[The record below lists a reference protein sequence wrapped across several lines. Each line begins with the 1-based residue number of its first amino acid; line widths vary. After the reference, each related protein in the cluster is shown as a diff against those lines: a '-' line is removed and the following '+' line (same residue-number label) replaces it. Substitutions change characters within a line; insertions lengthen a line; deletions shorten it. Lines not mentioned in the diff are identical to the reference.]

1 VKLSRFAAL
10 GFIAALV
17 ACNPTLPPPP
27 PGWNLELRAG
37 TTNIDSSFFQS
48 TKPDATRS
56 SDDQARFAQLR
67 EAIIKKVPSLNLG
80 SALAS
85 GFVPNSKATKSNT
98 RETAGLALSV
108 FMAVTKDGAAPA
120 SELSFIYSGPKGT
133 YDKPITYP
141 AGYAWLASPLVIPK
155 GSGSYTFSSTLQ
167 DGTLAGSVNVNFEDQ
182 TQWLPLPLPANNP
195 SGFGASSGQYDNVF
209 VAKWQAVPEAQS
221 YLGLILDRTDQN
233 NQKYVGSFLTKNTQ
247 IETQEFNGIQD
258 HSYSLDLI
266 ATNIDLTQDATKPY
280 GAIPATMKSSI
291 SSFFLNSF
299 GGTPGLTLDQTRINL
314 LAKPNQTG
322 EGVLKITDGGYAP
335 LGYKAII
342 SGTGLEL
349 TGTTT
354 GVLVGGE
361 SRELRIKGTC
371 TGADLTGLVTF
382 TSNDPNNKTKAVPV
396 TLECDV
402 PVTATLELAKLSHNA
417 NVQFIQYSPDGTKV
431 ATSDGTDII
440 IWDAFTTK
448 AIRKIAPAVNSYSGT
463 VFSLAWHPD
472 SNLLAVGGQNTVT
485 VFNTSIGLSVV
496 SASPSGTIQSID
508 WNADGSQFVIGLNAA
523 VQIYDGSS
531 GGLVRRIE
539 LLGSTSIYYPA
550 TVAWSKSSG
559 KLATVLGDRVTT
571 WDTTT
576 GTELNH
582 YVGTSALYYSPTTA
596 SWNSSG
602 DTLAFLTT
610 DGSIGI
616 WVVEKSNLE
625 RSIPVQSSPGF
636 SSTPGTSNVK
646 WSRTG
651 SNVALTIENVT
662 NSIPTTSIGVWNA
675 LTGNIQI
682 QFPVINIFMG
692 YSSLKTLDWSSDG
705 QFLLTQAGTSAISW
719 NANTGAR
726 AGQYGFVSGTIA
738 ALHFNTNGTQLLVG
752 ANSSY
757 DSKSTLNLMDTP
769 GGNVLQNFTTPQQIT
784 MVDWRKDMNQVIG
797 VSSSGGIVQSYSPG
811 TWNLLNTFEGY
822 APSAYSPDGTRIAVS
837 LNDTRVR
844 ILDAST
850 GTVLQTIGIAVPL
863 GCLGCGGSGATLQ
876 NLTWSPDSSK
886 IVLVGTYT
894 ASKLQVYDVASGQ
907 LLWAKDIA
915 YNYFATY
922 SVIWSPDGK
931 RIANGSQFFD
941 AITGD
946 LVEVFNLAAPDGVPV
961 ALAWSPDSRYVL
973 TLKSNSL
980 ELRNANSG
988 RKILSLF
995 ELPSGSFG
1003 MMSQKVAVN
1012 WNAQSNRFAITDGQ
1026 SSVYIYKFS
1035 QP

>member
-1 VKLSRFAAL
+1 VKLSRFAGL

-48 TKPDATRS
+48 TKPDTTRS
-56 SDDQARFAQLR
+56 GDDQTRFEKLR

-155 GSGSYTFSSTLQ
+155 GTGSYTFSSTLQ

-299 GGTPGLTLDQTRINL
+299 GGIPGLTLDQTRINL

-322 EGVLKITDGGYAP
+322 EAVLKITDGGYAP
-335 LGYKAII
+335 LGYKATI

-349 TGTTT
+349 SGTTT

-371 TGADLTGLVTF
+371 TGADLTGAVTF
-382 TSNDPNNKTKAVPV
+382 TSNDPNNKTKTVPV
-396 TLECDV
+396 NLECDL
-402 PVTATLELAKLSHNA
+402 PVSVTLELAKLSHNS
-417 NVQFIQYSPDGTKV
+417 NVRLMQYSPDGTKL

-440 IWDAFTTK
+440 VWDVVTGDS
-448 AIRKIAPAVNSYSGT
+448 IRKMTPVNSTYSSNGT
-463 VFSLAWHPD
+463 VFSFAWHPA
-472 SNLLAVGGQNTVT
+472 SKLLLVGGPNAVN
-485 VFNTSIGLSVV
+485 VFDTSTGLSVV
-496 SASPSGTIQSID
+496 SSSPSGTVQSVD
-508 WNADGSQFVIGLNAA
+508 WNADGSQFVIGLTAA
-523 VQIYDGSS
+523 VQIYDGLS
-531 GGLVRRIE
+531 GGLIRRIE
-539 LLGSTSIYYPA
+539 IPSSGNSFYPP
-550 TVAWSKSSG
+550 TVAWSKSNG
-559 KLATVLGDRVTT
+559 KLASVFGDRVTI

-576 GTELNH
+576 GAELNH
-582 YVGTSALYYSPTTA
+582 YIGVSTPYNMPITA
-596 SWNSSG
+596 SWNSAG

-610 DGSIGI
+610 GGNIGI
-616 WVVEKSNLE
+616 WVVANTDLE
-625 RSIPVQSSPGF
+625 RSIAF
-636 SSTPGTSNVK
+636 ASSTPITSIFGASNIK
-646 WSRTG
+646 WSPVG
-651 SNVALTIENVT
+651 SNIALVIENIT
-662 NSIPTTSIGVWNA
+662 ANSPLTTSIGIWDGLN
-675 LTGNIQI
+675 GNIQT
-682 QFPVINIFMG
+682 QFPIESVSTG
-692 YSSLKTLDWSSDG
+692 YPPLLKVLDWSSDG
-705 QFLLTQAGTSAISW
+705 QSLLTQAGPSTVSW
-719 NANTGAR
+719 NATNGSKQTEF
-726 AGQYGFVSGTIA
+726 GFVPGTISSV
-738 ALHFNTNGTQLLVG
+738 HFNTDGTKLLIG

-757 DSKSTLNLMDTP
+757 STKGTLSLINVPSGKS
-769 GGNVLQNFTTPQQIT
+769 LQSLSVNQNIRQ
-784 MVDWRKDMNQVIG
+784 VDWRKDADQVIG
-797 VSSSGGIVQSYSPG
+797 VSNSGGIVQSYIPA
-811 TWNLLNTFEGY
+811 TWNLLNAVEGY
-822 APSAYSPDGTRIAVS
+822 APSSYSPDGTKLAVGLYDAKIRV
-837 LNDTRVR
+837 LNAT
-844 ILDAST
+844 T
-850 GTVLQTIGIAVPL
+850 GAVLQTLTVENISGPYPIAGFV
-863 GCLGCGGSGATLQ
+863 
-876 NLTWSPDSSK
+876 WSPDSLKIAAIGSNNTSK
-886 IVLVGTYT
+886 MKVFDTVT
-894 ASKLQVYDVASGQ
+894 GQ
-907 LLWAKDIA
+907 LVWEKDLNNL
-915 YNYFATY
+915 YVFSQGLT
-922 SVIWSPDGK
+922 WSPDGK
-931 RIANGSQFFD
+931 RIVFGTTFYD
-941 AITGD
+941 AITGQVIDVFD
-946 LVEVFNLAAPDGVPV
+946 LNSPDGVPLPI
-961 ALAWSPDSRYVL
+961 AFSPDSRYIL
-973 TLKSNSL
+973 TLNNANSL
-980 ELRNANSG
+980 ELRSSLSG
-988 RKILSLF
+988 RKILSIRAIPVPVNPEMF
-995 ELPSGSFG
+995 
-1003 MMSQKVAVN
+1003 QKFVVD
-1012 WNAQSNRFAITDGQ
+1012 WNSQSNRIAISDRQ